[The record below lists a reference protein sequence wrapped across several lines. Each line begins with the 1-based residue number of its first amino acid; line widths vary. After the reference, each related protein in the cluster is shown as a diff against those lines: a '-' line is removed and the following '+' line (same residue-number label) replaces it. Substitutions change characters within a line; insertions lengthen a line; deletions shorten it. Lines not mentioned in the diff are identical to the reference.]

1 MQNTIILHVFDTAI
15 PPILSKSAKRL
26 ESINSIKNGETI
38 RQWLWHIWLKTI
50 HQELSTLET
59 IVETILCNYIQYVCV
74 CTLLWAA

>member
-38 RQWLWHIWLKTI
+38 YDNGCGI
-50 HQELSTLET
+50 
-59 IVETILCNYIQYVCV
+59 YG
-74 CTLLWAA
+74 